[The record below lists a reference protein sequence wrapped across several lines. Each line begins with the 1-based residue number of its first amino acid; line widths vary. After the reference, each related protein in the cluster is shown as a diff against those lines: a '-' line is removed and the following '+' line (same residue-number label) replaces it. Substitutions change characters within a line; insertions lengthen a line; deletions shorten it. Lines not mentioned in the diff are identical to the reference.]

1 MKNER
6 QVPIKLGAFLTIDEE
21 ILIQNFF
28 IWSTYLKKLVTI
40 VEYSDLLEITDKL
53 KEFRTTNECR
63 KFVSGAWD
71 KYFWFEQEYRDKIFK
86 IIIKYQIKD
95 NQGGL
100 RGLQLHRFYIAD
112 LIIEEVSNLELENFK
127 YNKEALDIIGH
138 TIENL
143 VTERPGDNLT
153 TNILEIYGNWEF

>member
-1 MKNER
+1 MKSER
-6 QVPIKLGAFLTIDEE
+6 QVPKKLSAFLTINEE

-71 KYFWFEQEYRDKIFK
+71 KYFWFEQEYEDKIFK
-86 IIIKYQIKD
+86 IIIKYQTNNNNI
-95 NQGGL
+95 GL
-100 RGLQLHRFYIAD
+100 HKFYIAD

-138 TIENL
+138 AIENL

>member
-1 MKNER
+1 MKSER
-6 QVPIKLGAFLTIDEE
+6 QVPRKLGAFLTTDEE

-71 KYFWFEQEYRDKIFK
+71 KYFWFEQEYKDKIFK
-86 IIIKYQIKD
+86 IIIKYQTNNNNNI
-95 NQGGL
+95 GL
-100 RGLQLHRFYIAD
+100 SKFYIAD

-127 YNKEALDIIGH
+127 YNKEALDIIGYA
-138 TIENL
+138 IENL

-153 TNILEIYGNWEF
+153 TNILEIYGN